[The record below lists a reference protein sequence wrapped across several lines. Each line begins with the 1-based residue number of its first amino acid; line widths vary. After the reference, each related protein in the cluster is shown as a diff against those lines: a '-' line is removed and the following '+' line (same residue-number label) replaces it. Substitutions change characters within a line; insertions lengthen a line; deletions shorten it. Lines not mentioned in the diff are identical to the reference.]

1 MMNYDQELVVHKLLR
16 WEQYLN
22 NYKLPSWKEIPDIGL
37 YMDQMIALLTQYVDF
52 IPVEDQKD
60 KPVTATTINNY
71 VRLRVMPAP
80 EKRKYYRVHIAYLIM
95 ILTLKQ
101 SVSIPSIQK
110 ILPAD
115 LTADEVREFY
125 TSYVERLQTVAQY
138 FIQQTRESSEGILN
152 QGTVEESA
160 IENLVTQTVLTAS
173 FSRVLAEKLLH
184 LKDADKKEVLRLE
197 AEKDRQG

>member
-1 MMNYDQELVVHKLLR
+1 MLYDKDLVVHKLLR
-16 WEQYLN
+16 WEEYLN

-37 YMDQMIALLTQYVDF
+37 YMDQMLALLTQYVGF

-60 KPVTATTINNY
+60 RPVTATTINNY

-95 ILTLKQ
+95 IFTLKQ

-110 ILPAD
+110 ILP
-115 LTADEVREFY
+115 LGLSLEEVREFY
-125 TSYVERLQTVAQY
+125 TNYVERLQYVAQY
-138 FIQQTRESSEGILN
+138 FIHQTRDSSQGILTGEN
-152 QGTVEESA
+152 VEEAA

-173 FSRVLAEKLLH
+173 FSRILAEKLLH
-184 LKDADKKEVLRLE
+184 LKGADKEEVLRQE
-197 AEKDRQG
+197 EEKDRLN

>member
-1 MMNYDQELVVHKLLR
+1 MNYDQDLVVHKLIR
-16 WEQYLN
+16 WEKYLN
-22 NYKLPSWKEIPDIGL
+22 NYQLPSWKEIPDIGL

-125 TSYVERLQTVAQY
+125 TSYVERLRTVAQY
-138 FIQQTRESSEGILN
+138 FIQQTRESSEDILN
-152 QGTVEESA
+152 KRDVEESA

-184 LKDADKKEVLRLE
+184 LKDADKEEVLRLE
-197 AEKDRQG
+197 AEKDSQG

>member
-1 MMNYDQELVVHKLLR
+1 MNYDQDLVVHKLLR

-22 NYKLPSWKEIPDIGL
+22 NYQLPSWKEIPDIGL

-110 ILPAD
+110 ILPVD

-125 TSYVERLQTVAQY
+125 TSYVERLRTVAQY
-138 FIQQTRESSEGILN
+138 FIHQTRESSEEILN
-152 QGTVEESA
+152 KQNVEESA

-184 LKDADKKEVLRLE
+184 LKDADKEELLRLE
-197 AEKDRQG
+197 EEKDGQG